1 MRIAFY
7 APMKSPEHPN
17 PSGDRRLAQ
26 LLMRALH
33 KAGHQ
38 VDLAS
43 QHRSY
48 DGTGNAETQ
57 VAIKQEAEHQ
67 ASKLLDAYSNGKISK
82 PNLWFTYHLYHKAPD
97 WIGPQICQA
106 LNIPYVIAEASY
118 AGKQST
124 GPWDLGLQSSKR
136 AIEMASAVISFNS
149 VDDPCISPLLKQGT
163 KIYSILPFID
173 TQPYVVAAE
182 ERVLH
187 RRMTAD
193 QYNIDPAMP
202 WLLCVAMMRPGDKLR
217 SYQQLGVA
225 LSGLTEHP
233 WRLIVVGDGSACD
246 QVTSALAPI
255 NDQVH
260 WIGAQDGDT
269 LPGIYAAC
277 DLYVWPAVNEAFG
290 MAFIE
295 AQASGLAVVAGNSGG
310 VRGVVNAPDCGIL
323 VEPGNP
329 EALAQ
334 AVAKILD
341 DSRGRQAMASRA
353 RQHTREHHGLDAGAS
368 ALNQVLDKV
377 TSCQS

>member
-1 MRIAFY
+1 MQIAFY

-26 LLMRALH
+26 LMMRALH
-33 KAGHQ
+33 QGGHQ
-38 VDLAS
+38 VQLAS

-57 VAIKQEAEHQ
+57 EIFKQEGELQ
-67 ASKLLDAYSNGKISK
+67 ASKLLDAYYNGKIKK
-82 PNLWFTYHLYHKAPD
+82 PHIWLTYHLYHKAPD
-97 WIGPQICQA
+97 WIGPQVCQA
-106 LNIPYVIAEASY
+106 LNIPYVVAEASY
-118 AGKQST
+118 ANKQSG
-124 GPWDLGLQSSKR
+124 GPWDMGLRASKR
-136 AIEMASAVISFNS
+136 AIEIASAVISFNN
-149 VDDPCISPLLKQGT
+149 VDDACILPLLKQGT
-163 KIYSILPFID
+163 QIHSILPFID
-173 TQPYVVAAE
+173 TRPYVVAAE

-187 RRMTAD
+187 RRSTAD

-217 SYQQLGVA
+217 SYQQLGAA
-225 LSGLTEHP
+225 LSKLSERT

-246 QVTSALAPI
+246 RVTSALAPI

-260 WIGAQDGDT
+260 WIGTQDAES

-295 AQASGLAVVAGNSGG
+295 AQASGLTVIAGDSGG
-310 VRGVVNAPDCGIL
+310 VRGVVNAPNCGIL

-329 EALAQ
+329 EALAL
-334 AVAKILD
+334 AVAKLLD
-341 DSRGRQAMASRA
+341 DSEGRQAMASRA
-353 RQHTREHHGLDAGAS
+353 WQHTREHHGLDAGAS
-368 ALNQVLDKV
+368 ALNQVLEKV
-377 TSCQS
+377 TSCQY

>member
-1 MRIAFY
+1 MQIAFY

-33 KAGHQ
+33 QGGHQ
-38 VDLAS
+38 VQLAS

-48 DGTGNAETQ
+48 NGTGDTETQ
-57 VAIKQEAEHQ
+57 EIIRQEGELQ
-67 ASKLLDAYSNGKISK
+67 ASKLLDAYNYGKIKK
-82 PNLWFTYHLYHKAPD
+82 PHIWLTYHLYHKAPD

-118 AGKQST
+118 AGKQSG
-124 GPWDLGLQSSKR
+124 GPWDLGLRASKR
-136 AIEMASAVISFNS
+136 AIEIASAVISFNN
-149 VDDPCISPLLKQGT
+149 VDDACILPLLKQDT

-187 RRMTAD
+187 RRLTAD

-217 SYQQLGVA
+217 SYEQLGAA
-225 LSGLTEHP
+225 LSKLSERP
-233 WRLIVVGDGSACD
+233 WRLIVVGDGSACN

-255 NDQVH
+255 DDRVH
-260 WIGAQDGDT
+260 WIGTQDAET

-295 AQASGLAVVAGNSGG
+295 AQASGLAVIAGNSGG

-334 AVAKILD
+334 AVAKLLD
-341 DSRGRQAMASRA
+341 ASEDRQAMASRA
-353 RQHTREHHGLDAGAS
+353 WQHTRKHHGLDAGAS

>member
-1 MRIAFY
+1 MQIAFY

-26 LLMRALH
+26 LLMRALQQG
-33 KAGHQ
+33 GHQ
-38 VDLAS
+38 VQLAS

-48 DGTGNAETQ
+48 NGTGNAETQ
-57 VAIKQEAEHQ
+57 EIIKQEGELQ
-67 ASKLLDAYSNGKISK
+67 ASKLLDAYTNGKFKK
-82 PNLWFTYHLYHKAPD
+82 PHIWLSYHLYHKAPD
-97 WIGPQICQA
+97 WIGPQVCQA
-106 LNIPYVIAEASY
+106 LDIPYVIAEASY
-118 AGKQST
+118 AGKQSG
-124 GPWDLGLQSSKR
+124 GPWDLGLRASKR
-136 AIEMASAVISFNS
+136 AIEIASAVISFNN
-149 VDDPCISPLLKQGT
+149 VDDACILPLLKKGT
-163 KIYSILPFID
+163 KIHSILPFID
-173 TQPYVVAAE
+173 TRPYVVAAE

-187 RRMTAD
+187 RRLTAD

-217 SYQQLGVA
+217 SYEQLGAA
-225 LSGLTEHP
+225 LSKLSERT
-233 WRLIVVGDGSACD
+233 WQLIVVGDGSASD

-260 WIGAQDGDT
+260 WIGTQDAET

-295 AQASGLAVVAGNSGG
+295 AQASGLTVIAGNSGG

-334 AVAKILD
+334 AVTKLLD
-341 DSRGRQAMASRA
+341 DSEDRQAMASRA
-353 RQHTREHHGLDAGAS
+353 WQHTRQHHGLDAGAS
-368 ALNQVLDKV
+368 ALNQVLEKV
-377 TSCQS
+377 TACQS